1 MTPPID
7 INAFETAVCAA
18 HAAEAK
24 KARDVCML
32 RVGPVTTLAEYFL
45 ICTGESQ
52 AQLNAIADAIAE
64 SLAKQGH
71 HPIGQE
77 RDRQGKWIL
86 LDYGDVVAHVMHP
99 QAREFY
105 DLESFWSHAAA
116 VDASQWS
123 PSARQAS

>member
-1 MTPPID
+1 
-7 INAFETAVCAA
+7 
-18 HAAEAK
+18 
-24 KARDVCML
+24 ML